1 MSEQRVRI
9 ATEVRA
15 RGWWWLVGSLVL
27 LTGCRGGARGAAP
40 LPMPTDLAQ
49 WIALAVF
56 VFGIWWVAMKIL
68 KG

>member
-1 MSEQRVRI
+1 
-9 ATEVRA
+9 
-15 RGWWWLVGSLVL
+15 VGSLVL